1 MGVPILLVVLMYVF
15 NINYALRL
23 SLSVL
28 IVSLIALLYAFKVFI
43 WIMSKDKGPR
53 EMIEV
58 ADCITEGSEGYF

>member
-1 MGVPILLVVLMYVF
+1 MYVF

-43 WIMSKDKGPR
+43 WIMSKDKGPK